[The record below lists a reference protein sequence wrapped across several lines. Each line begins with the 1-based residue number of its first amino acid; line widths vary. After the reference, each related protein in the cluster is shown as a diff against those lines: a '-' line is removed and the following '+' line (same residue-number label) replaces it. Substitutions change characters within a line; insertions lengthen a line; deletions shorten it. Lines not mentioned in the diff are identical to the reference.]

1 MREKLLDL
9 MKNEGL
15 KPSQARRTA
24 GNQSRRNLP
33 YSRRTKQTGLRSAA
47 KDSPEVSPDQPG
59 LAAARLG

>member
-15 KPSQARRTA
+15 KPSQLAELLGINPA
-24 GNQSRRNLP
+24 GTLP

>member
-15 KPSQARRTA
+15 KPSRRAA